1 MRYLRRNLLE
11 EIEPNFIIFVPTLL
25 WMWFNWETITTLKP
39 WLNIMKFL
47 SKHMSRTFVLTA
59 ALLAGCSPVAMDATV
74 QTTDAKQAEAVKIG
88 DTYKTDISV
97 LKKQPTI
104 LAAFKTIESH
114 REQNNLDMI
123 ELNEIPAP
131 PFGEA
136 TRAKR
141 VAEMFREVGLT
152 DVKID
157 DVGNVVGMRKGR
169 SGTKTVALGAHID
182 TVFPIETDVTVKR
195 EGDTYIAPGIGDN
208 TRGLIVLL
216 SLIKALETHNIQ
228 TEHDLMFVGNVGE
241 EGLGDLRGIKHLYRD
256 GAQTIDS
263 FIAVDGGSDH
273 RLVYGGVGSYRY
285 RVTFKGPGGHS
296 WGNFGDANPH
306 HALARAST
314 LFAER
319 AKPVSSEG
327 PKTSFNI
334 GRIGGGTS
342 INSIPFESWMEVD
355 MRSGNVEKLD
365 EMDAVFKQAME
376 DGLTAENA
384 ARTSG
389 GEITVDV
396 KKVGDR
402 PVANGDA
409 NSALVQ
415 QAMAAIGSFDL
426 DPTLSI
432 SSTDANIPISKGL
445 PAITISRGGKSAGAH
460 SFKETWTDT
469 DSHRAI
475 QIALL
480 ITLAQAEYAGP
491 RD

>member
-1 MRYLRRNLLE
+1 
-11 EIEPNFIIFVPTLL
+11 
-25 WMWFNWETITTLKP
+25 
-39 WLNIMKFL
+39 MKSL
-47 SKHMSRTFVLTA
+47 SKYMGRTLVFTTVL
-59 ALLAGCSPVAMDATV
+59 LGGCSTLAVDAPL
-74 QTTDAKQAEAVKIG
+74 QPAPAKVEVGQ
-88 DTYKTDISV
+88 TYKTGISA
-97 LKKQPTI
+97 LKNEPVI

-114 REQNNLDMI
+114 RVQNNRDMV

-131 PFGEA
+131 PFGEEK
-136 TRAKR
+136 RAKR
-141 VAEMFREVGLT
+141 VAEMFREAGLN

-157 DVGNVVGMRKGR
+157 AVGNVIGIRKGR
-169 SGTKTVALGAHID
+169 SGAKTIAIGGHID

-208 TRGLIVLL
+208 VRGIVVLL
-216 SLIKALETHNIQ
+216 SLIKALDAHNIH
-228 TEHDLMFVGNVGE
+228 TEHDLMFVGNIGE

-256 GAQTIDS
+256 GAPKIDT
-263 FIAVDGGSDH
+263 FIAVDGGSDD

-296 WGNFGDANPH
+296 WGDFGDANPH
-306 HALARAST
+306 HALGRAAT

-319 AKPVSSEG
+319 AKAVASEG

-355 MRSGNVEKLD
+355 MRSGNVAKLD
-365 EMDAVFKQAME
+365 EMDAVFKQAMT
-376 DGLTAENA
+376 DGLAEENA
-384 ARTSG
+384 ARMSG
-389 GEITVDV
+389 GKITADV

-415 QAMAAIGSFDL
+415 QAMAAIDSFGL
-426 DPTLSI
+426 DPKLSI

-445 PAITISRGGKSAGAH
+445 PAITISRGGISTGAH
-460 SFKETWTDT
+460 SFKETWTDQ
-469 DSHRAI
+469 DAHVAI

-480 ITLAQAEYAGP
+480 ITLAQAEYVKP
-491 RD
+491 